1 MAAHRVALGLRR
13 ARGMSTT
20 GGLVPD
26 RAPAAQN
33 GRAAGPAPSAPSVG
47 SGQAAAEVS
56 GHARTGRLRS
66 IRLRLLLPIVVATA
80 GLVVLGVVQTR
91 FAVNT
96 ALDARRAQV
105 MAGTAT
111 ATLRPA
117 YRVGQEGAQ
126 GHALRAPGGTSR
138 SALVSAAPSQTG

>member
-33 GRAAGPAPSAPSVG
+33 GRAAGPAPSAPSAG
-47 SGQAAAEVS
+47 SSQAAAEVS

-105 MAGTAT
+105 TAGDA
-111 ATLRPA
+111 PA
-117 YRVGQEGAQ
+117 APPPP
-126 GHALRAPGGTSR
+126 APGGAGGGR
-138 SALVSAAPSQTG
+138 G